1 MCGNQVAYGRLREFW
16 GSGYGQ
22 KKKALNR
29 IPPETEKEF
38 ADKVVSLAK
47 LTGWRVYRTWI
58 SIRSPAGF
66 PDLVLAK
73 PGRKLIIA
81 ELKSERGRLTP
92 AQRDWLELLKHVQG
106 IDVYMWRPSDW
117 KVIESVLGGR

>member
-1 MCGNQVAYGRLREFW
+1 MGKRKV
-16 GSGYGQ
+16 
-22 KKKALNR
+22 LNC
-29 IPPETEKEF
+29 IPPETEKQF
-38 ADKVVSLAK
+38 ADKVVALAQ

-92 AQRDWLELLKHVQG
+92 AQREWLELLKQVQG
-106 IDVYMWRPSDW
+106 IDVYIWRPSDW
-117 KVIESVLGGR
+117 KVIESVLVGG